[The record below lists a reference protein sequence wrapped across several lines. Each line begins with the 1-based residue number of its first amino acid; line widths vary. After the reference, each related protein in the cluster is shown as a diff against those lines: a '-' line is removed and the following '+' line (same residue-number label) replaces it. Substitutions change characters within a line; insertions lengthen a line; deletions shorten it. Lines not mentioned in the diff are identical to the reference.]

1 MPKFDVD
8 VEGKTYEVDAPD
20 ADTAWAWANQT
31 HAQAKNEAWK
41 ERTAATAT
49 LGNASGLKRF
59 VLGAGSRA
67 SEMVEGVRGLL
78 SDTPR
83 SAEKQSTI
91 NIGQQM
97 RDLSTPAAAGG
108 FATDVAGFAAPGL
121 GATGMLARGTA
132 MLPRSIQT
140 ISQLGGNA
148 ALDAGLSAA
157 YATGDRSQA
166 ATEGA
171 VGSLGGQ
178 VLGRTLSR
186 LGGGAV
192 TPSPEAR
199 QLMSMGVQPTIG
211 QAADRST
218 IGGRMLGRTEEV
230 AESVPLVGSIITN
243 ARQRAGG
250 EVAEAAGRRAVAPG
264 GTTQEI
270 TREGI
275 DKLYRQFDKPY
286 SVLKQFDFTP
296 DQQLNSAIT
305 TLASDPN
312 FRALPQTQA
321 GVLEFIN
328 NNLSAKLQNGKLSGA
343 AFKDLDSEINRRLRD
358 LAADQGAEARAE
370 RRMLTAIDAE
380 IQAWRN
386 RNLPSDV
393 VDQLK
398 DTDRAYAAW
407 KRLARAGKYS
417 NDGEIT
423 PAQLTRAV
431 KAMSQGDD
439 FARGRA
445 FMQDLTDPAAI
456 LRSRTPNSGTVDR
469 AAMIGLGGAA
479 IANPAQFGAY
489 AAGAAG
495 LGGLYT
501 RPGQKFLLGGYD
513 WQRGLQDAL
522 RRRNANFGD
531 IGAAFTTD

>member
-49 LGNASGLKRF
+49 LGNASGLKKF

-67 SEMVEGVRGLL
+67 SEMAEGVRGLF

-108 FATDVAGFAAPGL
+108 FATDVAGFALPGL
-121 GATGMLARGTA
+121 GTAGAVTRGAA
-132 MLPRSIQT
+132 MLPRSIQLLG
-140 ISQLGGNA
+140 QLGGNA
-148 ALDAGLSAA
+148 AVDAGLSAA
-157 YATGDRSQA
+157 YATGDRGQA
-166 ATEGA
+166 AAEGA

-186 LGGGAV
+186 LGGGLV
-192 TPSPEAR
+192 TPSPQAR
-199 QLMSMGVQPTIG
+199 QLMDMGVQPTIG
-211 QAADRST
+211 QGADPSTFVGRGIRRS
-218 IGGRMLGRTEEV
+218 EEI
-230 AESVPLVGSIITN
+230 AESIPLVGGIVTN

-250 EVAEAAGRRAVAPG
+250 EVAEAVGRRAVAPG

-296 DQQLNSAIT
+296 DAQINSSIT
-305 TLASDPN
+305 SIIADPN
-312 FRALPQTQA
+312 FRALPTTRQ
-321 GVLEFIN
+321 GVLDFIN
-328 NNLSAKLQNGKLSGA
+328 NNLASKLQNGKLSGA
-343 AFKDLDSEINRRLRD
+343 AFKDLDSEVGKRLRE
-358 LAADQGAEARAE
+358 LAADTGAEARAE
-370 RRMLTAIDAE
+370 RRMLTAIDQQL
-380 IQAWRN
+380 QAWRD
-386 RNLPSDV
+386 RNLPADV
-393 VDQLK
+393 VSELK

-417 NDGEIT
+417 PDGEIT
-423 PAQLTRAV
+423 PAQLTRSV
-431 KAMSQGDD
+431 RAMSQGDD

-445 FMQDLTDPAAI
+445 FLQDITDPAAI
-456 LRSRTPNSGTVDR
+456 LRSRTPNSGTADR
-469 AAMIGLGGAA
+469 VAGMGLVAATV
-479 IANPAQFGAY
+479 ANPAAFLPY

-495 LGGLYT
+495 LGGAYT

>member
-49 LGNASGLKRF
+49 LGNASGLKKF
-59 VLGAGSRA
+59 LLGAGSRA
-67 SEMVEGVRGLL
+67 SEMAEGVRGLF

-108 FATDVAGFAAPGL
+108 FATDVAGFALPGL
-121 GATGMLARGTA
+121 GTAGAVTRGAA
-132 MLPRSIQT
+132 MLPRSIQLLG
-140 ISQLGGNA
+140 QLGGNA
-148 ALDAGLSAA
+148 AVDAGLSAA
-157 YATGDRSQA
+157 YATGDRGQA
-166 ATEGA
+166 AAEGA

-211 QAADRST
+211 QGADPSTFVGRGIRRS
-218 IGGRMLGRTEEV
+218 EEI
-230 AESVPLVGSIITN
+230 AESIPLVGGIVTN

-250 EVAEAAGRRAVAPG
+250 EVAEAVGRRAVATG

-296 DQQLNSAIT
+296 DAQINSGIT
-305 TLASDPN
+305 SIIADPN
-312 FRALPQTQA
+312 FRALPTTRQ
-321 GVLEFIN
+321 GVLDFIN
-328 NNLSAKLQNGKLSGA
+328 NNLASKLQNGKLSGA
-343 AFKDLDSEINRRLRD
+343 AFKDLDSEVGKRLRE
-358 LAADQGAEARAE
+358 LAADTGAEARAE
-370 RRMLTAIDAE
+370 RRMLTAIDQQL
-380 IQAWRN
+380 QAWRD
-386 RNLPSDV
+386 RNLPADV
-393 VDQLK
+393 VSELK

-417 NDGEIT
+417 PDGEIT
-423 PAQLTRAV
+423 PAQLTRSV
-431 KAMSQGDD
+431 RAMSQGDD

-445 FMQDLTDPAAI
+445 FLQDITDPAAI
-456 LRSRTPNSGTVDR
+456 LRSRTPNSGTADR
-469 AAMIGLGGAA
+469 VAGMGLVAATV
-479 IANPAQFGAY
+479 ANPAAFLPY

-495 LGGLYT
+495 LGGAYT